1 MKSFW
6 QTIPKPIL
14 ALAPM
19 EDVTDTVFR
28 QIVALCARPTVFFTE
43 FTSIDG
49 LFSRGREAVIHRLDY
64 TEHERPI
71 VAQLW
76 GNTPELFYKA
86 AKLVVAKKFDGVD
99 INAGCPQKNVTSR
112 GAGACLIQDTSLM
125 KEIIAATKEGAKSR
139 RGGGI
144 PVSVKTRLGYK
155 NISIDWIAFLLE
167 QDLDALTIHGRTAAE
182 LSKVPAHWDEIGKAV
197 ALRNKMKKDTIII
210 GNGDVIDY
218 KDAVVKCKTNGT
230 DGAMIGRGIF
240 HNLWAF
246 DSRGIS
252 YMRDHKKVLRIMHE
266 HIRLFNETWGLSK
279 NFAVLKKFFKLY
291 VQGFPYASQIRE
303 RLMESKNRQE
313 AEAILR
319 GITV

>member
-6 QTIPKPIL
+6 QKLPKPIL

-43 FTSIDG
+43 FTSVDG

-64 TEHERPI
+64 TESECPI
-71 VAQLW
+71 IAQIW
-76 GNTPELFYKA
+76 GNTPELFYKTA
-86 AKLVVAKKFDGVD
+86 TLIAEMKFDGVD
-99 INAGCPQKNVTSR
+99 INAGCPKKNVTSH
-112 GAGACLIQDTSLM
+112 GGGACLIQDPPLM
-125 KEIIAATKEGAKSR
+125 KEIIKATKE
-139 RGGGI
+139 GGI

-155 NISIDWIAFLLE
+155 KISYDWIQFLLE
-167 QDLDALTIHGRTAAE
+167 QDLDALIIHGRTVAE

-197 ALRNKMKKDTIII
+197 KLRNDMSKNTVII

-218 KDAVVKCKTNGT
+218 RDAVKKCEEYGT

-246 DSRGIS
+246 DKNGVSH
-252 YMRDHKKVLRIMHE
+252 MDDHKELLRTLRKHM
-266 HIRLFNETWGLSK
+266 RLFEQTGK
-279 NFAVLKKFFKLY
+279 NFAILKKFFKIY
-291 VQGFPYASQIRE
+291 VQGFPHASDVRE
-303 RLMESKNRQE
+303 RLMETSSSRE
-313 AEAILR
+313 AEAILDK
-319 GITV
+319 ITV